1 MMKKAQDGGHHAP
14 FVVLNSQTQKIR
26 ELLSCTEVLDYLL
39 SQTRKPTDIAV
50 SASAFLSDSI
60 EIVEIPVHL
69 EKRKRFMSIC

>member
-1 MMKKAQDGGHHAP
+1 MMDI
-14 FVVLNSQTQKIR
+14 VR
-26 ELLSCTEVLDYLL
+26 LLSFLIHKHKKSVKLFVFVEVLDYLL

-50 SASAFLSDSI
+50 STSTFLSDSI